1 MNTITKT
8 FQDDTEL
15 HLIADETHEFLLTTK
30 EVALGYAVSTETI
43 RQHKKRNAD
52 ELIEGKHFLTVT
64 KSHALKYGITLH
76 SKANGLTLWTK
87 RGLVRLGFFIKS
99 ARAKKFRDWC
109 EDMVLKQP
117 QPSTQHSHVLP
128 LDGNHRIFYD
138 RYGLLNPTKEFY
150 IEHEKTRAKA
160 YGCKSFG
167 FLISSTELARLL
179 GVSATT
185 IRVLKNYHAS
195 KLKMGQHYIKFSTSQ
210 NLWWTR
216 EGAGWMALHSGDGS
230 FGVYLLGGG
239 LDKEIEMNILTLQH
253 NSLQMIERSKELD
266 PAAQEEV

>member
-1 MNTITKT
+1 MPNTITKT

-15 HLIADETHEFLLTTK
+15 HLIADHTHEFLLTSK
-30 EVALGYAVSTETI
+30 EVALGYGVNSATI
-43 RQHKKRNAD
+43 RRHKQNQSD
-52 ELIEGKHFLTVT
+52 ELIKGKHWVVQNMN
-64 KSHALKYGITLH
+64 TLGGQQ
-76 SKANGLTLWTK
+76 KQTLWTK

-109 EDMVLKQP
+109 EDLILKEPVAQN
-117 QPSTQHSHVLP
+117 TKHIVP

-160 YGCKSFG
+160 YGCESFG

-179 GVSATT
+179 GVSPTT
-185 IRVLKNYHAS
+185 IRVLKNYHS
-195 KLKMGQHYIKFSTSQ
+195 NILRMGKHYIKFSTSA

-230 FGVYLLGGG
+230 FGAYLLSGG
-239 LDKEIEMNILTLQH
+239 LDKEIDSDILKLQY

-266 PAAQEEV
+266 PTTQEEA